1 MPGDHLD
8 RGHLLVV
15 LRNAG
20 IPVLAARNATWQH
33 LVRQAPP
40 QVLAQ
45 ALGINP
51 ATAMRYANQAG
62 SDWARYA
69 ATSSQARHHE
79 D

>member
-1 MPGDHLD
+1 M
-8 RGHLLVV
+8 LVV

-40 QVLAQ
+40 QVLAA
-45 ALGINP
+45 ALGISP
-51 ATAMRYANQAG
+51 ATAMRHADRAG

-69 ATSSQARHHE
+69 ATSSQAYQQE
-79 D
+79 S